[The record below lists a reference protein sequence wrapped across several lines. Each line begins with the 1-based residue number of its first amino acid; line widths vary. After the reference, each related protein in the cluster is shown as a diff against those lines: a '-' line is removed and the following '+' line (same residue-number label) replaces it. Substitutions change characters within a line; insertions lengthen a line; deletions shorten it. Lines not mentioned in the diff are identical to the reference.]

1 MEFGEVLTAMVTP
14 FKDDLTVDY
23 DGAVELAEYL
33 INNGSDGL
41 VVLGTTGEVPTLKL
55 EEKIRLLET
64 ITDAIGDQAT
74 IIAGT
79 GSYSTQSSIE
89 LTKKAEQIGVD
100 GVMLVTPYYNKPPQ
114 DGLYEHF
121 KSIAAVTNL
130 PVMLYNVPGRT
141 GKNIEPKT
149 VAKLSEI
156 DNVVALKEASGDVDQ
171 AIMIRRM
178 TDDNFKIYSGEDTL
192 TLPLLSIGGSG
203 VVSVSSHLVGNQ
215 IKEMITAFKAG
226 KIEKAA
232 QKNEELNKLFKTMFI
247 TSNPIPVKTAL
258 NLIEQPA
265 GRLRPPLIGLSNQLE
280 IELKEV
286 LAEYNLI

>member
-1 MEFGEVLTAMVTP
+1 MGFGEVLTAMITP
-14 FKDDLTVDY
+14 FSDDLTVDY
-23 DGAVELAEYL
+23 EGAVELAEYL

-41 VVLGTTGEVPTLKL
+41 VVLGTTGEVPTLKV
-55 EEKIRLLET
+55 EEKIELLEV
-64 ITDAIGDQAT
+64 IINAVGDQTT

-79 GSYSTQSSIE
+79 GSYSTQDSIE

-121 KSIAAVTNL
+121 KSIAAVTSL

-141 GKNIEPKT
+141 GRNIEPET

-156 DNVVALKEASGDVDQ
+156 DNIVAIKEASGDVDQ

-178 TDDNFKIYSGEDTL
+178 TADDFEIYSGEDIL

-203 VVSVSSHLVGNQ
+203 VVSVAAHLVGDQ
-215 IKEMITAFKAG
+215 IKEMVTAFKAG
-226 KIEKAA
+226 KIEEAA
-232 QKNEELNKLFKTMFI
+232 QKNEELNKLFKTMF
-247 TSNPIPVKTAL
+247 TTTNPIPVKTAL
-258 NLIEQPA
+258 ALIGQPA
-265 GRLRPPLIGLSNQLE
+265 GRLRPPLNELSNQLE
-280 IELKEV
+280 VELKEV
-286 LAEYNLI
+286 LTEYNLI